1 LLLETEVK
9 MDTKLTLSFN
19 QDVVEKAKKYAAAN
33 NISLSRLIEFLL
45 AQVTSNQYKSLEDF
59 PISDWVSKIAEGQ
72 VEYKRT
78 TKTSRK
84 DLKDEFFGSKKSK

>member
-1 LLLETEVK
+1 

-33 NISLSRLIEFLL
+33 NISLSRLIEYLL
-45 AQVTSNQYKSLEDF
+45 TQVTSKQYKSLEDF
-59 PISDWVSKIAEGQ
+59 PISDWVSMVAEGE

-78 TKTSRK
+78 PKASRK
-84 DLKDEFFGSKKSK
+84 DLKDEFFSSKKSK

>member
-1 LLLETEVK
+1 

-19 QDVVEKAKKYAAAN
+19 QDVVDKAKKYAAAN
-33 NISLSRLIEFLL
+33 NISLSRLIEYLL
-45 AQVTSNQYKSLEDF
+45 TQVTSNQYKSLEDF
-59 PISDWVSKIAEGQ
+59 PISDWVSMVAEGE

-78 TKTSRK
+78 PKTSRK

>member
-1 LLLETEVK
+1 

-33 NISLSRLIEFLL
+33 NISLSRLIEYLL
-45 AQVTSNQYKSLEDF
+45 TQVTSNQYKSLEDF
-59 PISDWVSKIAEGQ
+59 PISDWISMVAEGE

-78 TKTSRK
+78 PKTSRK
-84 DLKDEFFGSKKSK
+84 DLKDEFFSSKKSK